1 MQHFKISEKKKTALL
16 KGSTFKI
23 PRFYYDYLFLYAI
36 CSTLESDEK
45 TDDIIQSCS
54 QSILC
59 PDVECHIRNSAV
71 VRRKCGD
78 CNK

>member
-1 MQHFKISEKKKTALL
+1 MTMI
-16 KGSTFKI
+16 I
-23 PRFYYDYLFLYAI
+23 YLFLYI
-36 CSTLESDEK
+36 ESDEK

-59 PDVECHIRNSAV
+59 PDVECHIQNSAV
-71 VRRKCGD
+71 VRRRCGD